1 MTTTTRRLLAAVCIA
16 ILVVTAMLPAG
27 LDLSGV
33 IVRLGPLFG
42 TVESVPILARDVDA
56 RHDAPF
62 LSVRA
67 SRAPPTA

>member
-1 MTTTTRRLLAAVCIA
+1 VNLTTRRLLAAVCIA

-42 TVESVPILARDVDA
+42 SVQSVPVPARDIDA

-62 LSVRA
+62 LSVRG